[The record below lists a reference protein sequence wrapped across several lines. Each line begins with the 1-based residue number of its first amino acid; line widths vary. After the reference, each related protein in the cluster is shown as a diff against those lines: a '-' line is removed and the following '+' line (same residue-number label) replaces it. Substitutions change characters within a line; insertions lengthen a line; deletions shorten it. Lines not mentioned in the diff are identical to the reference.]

1 MKQQHTPD
9 LDYSLFYILSLICGV
24 LTAWVISG
32 SVLWTI
38 LGAILGLLFAAF
50 FVNALVKD
58 REV

>member
-1 MKQQHTPD
+1 MKQHHTPD
-9 LDYSLFYILSLICGV
+9 IDYTYFYILALVCGI

-58 REV
+58 SEV